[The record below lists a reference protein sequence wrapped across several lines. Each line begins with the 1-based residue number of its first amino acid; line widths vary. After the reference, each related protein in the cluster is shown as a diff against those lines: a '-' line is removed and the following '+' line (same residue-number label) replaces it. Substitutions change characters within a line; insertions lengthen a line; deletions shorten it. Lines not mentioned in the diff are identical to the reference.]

1 MANITVDKELI
12 KRVARNARLSL
23 SEEEIEKFTPQIKE
37 IILESFNKLD
47 ELDVSKEK
55 PSFQPVEVKNSFRAD
70 KAKPSL
76 TQEEALRNA
85 KPELKERGFFKGPK
99 VV

>member
-1 MANITVDKELI
+1 MVNIVVDKELI
-12 KRVARNARLSL
+12 KRVARNARLNL
-23 SEEEIEKFTPQIKE
+23 CEEEIELFTPQIKE

-55 PSFQPVEVKNSFRAD
+55 PSFQPVEVKNSFRED
-70 KAKPSL
+70 KVKKSL
-76 TQEEALRNA
+76 TQEEALRNV
-85 KPELKERGFFKGPK
+85 KPELREKGFVKGPK